1 MRLSKTVKISI
12 GLGILFIVF
21 YVATLSCVYPNT
33 LRMIEA
39 NCWVDD
45 YVWQFFRWPMLG
57 AMFMCSVIVGV
68 MLGVGLLLRLCH
80 LGRFMPICIVI
91 GLVLA
96 YLFPPMAEGSWGEE
110 RLFSKT
116 TLEKEDIYKYQFMA
130 DAKVWDDLK
139 QTIINDGNANSVIG
153 IRYLL
158 LCESALGTLAENL
171 FRYPISETEHFLFR
185 GSRNTISCTFN
196 RQFYENI
203 GIWDECYHQAQE
215 YSMCLD
221 NFCLQS
227 ICQMVDYSIKEAE
240 WQVAEKLL
248 TVLEQTLFYGN
259 FVRERR
265 EEIAKVRKQKPVS
278 DAPLRQDNFVTVY
291 SMQNELVHD
300 FQYQVGDSMKI
311 QEYIMCCMLIR
322 KRLSQFCSSLSI
334 LPRYQCDMEHLPMT
348 FREAI
353 DIYNSKGEAHRD
365 GKPGTYAHFFYNVQ
379 IPEMETRF
387 GASMTN

>member
-1 MRLSKTVKISI
+1 MLFVVAHVVILSYI
-12 GLGILFIVF
+12 
-21 YVATLSCVYPNT
+21 YPNT
-33 LRMIEA
+33 LRMMEA

-45 YVWQFFRWPMLG
+45 YVLQFFRWPLLG
-57 AMFMCSVIVGV
+57 AMVMCSVIVGA
-68 MLGVGLLLRLCH
+68 MLGISVLLRLCH
-80 LGRFMPICIVI
+80 MGRFMPMCILI
-91 GLVLA
+91 GLFLA
-96 YLFPPMAEGSWGEE
+96 YLFPPMAEGKWGED
-110 RLFSKT
+110 RLFSKASM
-116 TLEKEDIYKYQFMA
+116 EKEEIYKYQFLA
-130 DAKVWDDLK
+130 DEKKWDELRR
-139 QTIINDGNANSVIG
+139 TIIKDANTKSVIG

-171 FRYPISETEHFLFR
+171 FRYPISETEHLLFR

-203 GIWDECYHQAQE
+203 GIWDECFHQAQE

-240 WQVAEKLL
+240 WQVAEKML
-248 TVLEQTLFYGN
+248 TVLEQALFYGD

-265 EEIAKVRKQKPVS
+265 EEIAMLREHKPVN

-291 SMQNELVHD
+291 SMQNELVHN
-300 FQYQVGDSMKI
+300 FQYHVGDSMKI

-322 KRLSQFCSSLSI
+322 KKLPQFCNSLSI
-334 LPRYQCDMEHLPMT
+334 LPRYQCDMERLPMT

-353 DIYNSKGEAHRD
+353 DIYTSKGEAHRD

-379 IPEMETRF
+379 IPETETRF
-387 GASMTN
+387 GASMLN